1 MTDPVEEDEIQ
12 TTPKEEEPEMAKTH
26 FDDEDD
32 FEKIR
37 PGTIDVDDLF
47 DSDKPF
53 EENDVEVEQVT
64 ENAEDYSDYMFDSN
78 DEPVNTSDSEDDYGE
93 DEYDVEDENFEDRL
107 VDDTYE
113 DESIIRESLE
123 ETETTVEEQSTEDR
137 GDFDGD
143 TIVIE
148 QIEDESDAIEEE
160 ETTETVEEETEEVD
174 VEVEETEEDILN
186 DMLDDVT
193 ASKESDEVVDDDD
206 ETSSDS
212 EDILDV
218 GFEEV
223 DEEID
228 NPDTEPVDVETPI
241 RQVTVEEV
249 EDGTKITVEEPTEDV
264 SKRIE
269 ESRKKLEEEV
279 NIDKIDKVI
288 EQVEPTEEP
297 KLSPEEAS
305 YFKTEAD
312 GSLADYMKKKFKM
325 KVQEI
330 QNAYTEIQ
338 LINYLEGFSSK
349 EDRDLIREQYCYEYT
364 NYHKYVDF
372 TNPAAKA
379 ALWILVAG
387 EFANMVEMKKFNG
400 EIQPVLVSDKNIYDG
415 DPNNIEDENSVARKE
430 HRRKEFLES
439 SKYTI
444 DRTVW
449 EIDDEIAEENTS
461 IFDENKD
468 LFSEFKKSEFYG
480 ILSQVMES
488 NRIVDMSKVQSK
500 VIIKESCGYY
510 PIIDFNTGIRVICI
524 DTEDS
529 SQYNSHPL
537 LFNRKVPFS
546 FKVPKSGIKTRIIYS
561 DICRECPIATVFA
574 LKKLIAYDYFKDRY
588 KINIANNYV
597 ISYTTEQTYLDMFEK
612 GDPDSKRPGS
622 STYYAPKP
630 ATNFLGIVVLDKKT
644 EKDIKSVHRN
654 QVYRDLNRAPDVSVD
669 NYDPQ
674 FILSARYIRNDLRL
688 RNPTIPVN
696 QRFVEYTI
704 TQYTECNSVIINDGI
719 QVICACLIKEHH
731 ANYAPGTPYS
741 ISFEF
746 DRDNL
751 LTPAVVRM
759 LDAHDGFE
767 PSMIKKAA
775 PLECMQT
782 FILPPSR
789 KKLDGVLPSEKG
801 RLDVRYFSPQSI
813 QSRYRDQRDLWS
825 RYDLTTQQGRNEFI
839 KSRGFE
845 VFMSPKYMTFDIM
858 PDCLMN
864 IENGNV
870 IRNIQKISITSLADR
885 NSDDTI
891 SLLNKQK
898 EMEYYQS
905 LDNSE
910 MGAFQKFLINA
921 TNIML
926 DYLDKQNV

>member
-93 DEYDVEDENFEDRL
+93 DEYDVEDENFEDQL

-123 ETETTVEEQSTEDR
+123 ETETTVEEQSTENR

-143 TIVIE
+143 TVVIE
-148 QIEDESDAIEEE
+148 KIEDESDAIEE

-193 ASKESDEVVDDDD
+193 ASKESVEVVDDDD
-206 ETSSDS
+206 GTTSDS

-312 GSLADYMKKKFKM
+312 GSLSDYMKKKFKM

-330 QNAYTEIQ
+330 QNSYTEVQ

-387 EFANMVEMKKFNG
+387 EFANMVETKKFNG

-430 HRRKEFLES
+430 HRRKESLEN

-926 DYLDKQNV
+926 DYLDKQNA